1 MLEVLVVQQRT
12 ASHGWVKTLLVLF
25 IVQYLG
31 VKYYRIF
38 LYPHYFSPLRQ
49 LPGPTDN
56 HFFFGQ
62 ALNLIKAD
70 TPTSL
75 YIKWMREH
83 PDVPLIRFLT
93 FGNGEVVSGPINH
106 DEVEVEGEAHRA
118 HRKMINPAFSI
129 NNIRRLEPVFQKK
142 AKEVTSIFERALEAS
157 NGSSTA
163 AIDCTATFTKA
174 TLDVMGVALFGV
186 DLSGL
191 NSTQVRGTAAGRQ
204 RESEMTFHDA
214 YDGIFGQDSLG
225 RILMF
230 ANAFVPVRW
239 LPLDANRKYLRAT
252 RWLEDFLTRLVRE

>member
-1 MLEVLVVQQRT
+1 MQWKARRIEPTAKVSPFPNPMIHPYISFFEGRNYHSCSLIAVERGAMKQLMTRT
-12 ASHGWVKTLLVLF
+12 ATV
-25 IVQYLG
+25 
-31 VKYYRIF
+31 
-38 LYPHYFSPLRQ
+38 
-49 LPGPTDN
+49 
-56 HFFFGQ
+56 
-62 ALNLIKAD
+62 
-70 TPTSL
+70 
-75 YIKWMREH
+75 
-83 PDVPLIRFLT
+83 
-93 FGNGEVVSGPINH
+93 
-106 DEVEVEGEAHRA
+106 
-118 HRKMINPAFSI
+118 INPAFSI
-129 NNIRRLEPVFQKK
+129 NNIRRLEPVFQRK
-142 AKEVTSIFERALEAS
+142 AKEVTSLFERALEAS

-204 RESEMTFHDA
+204 RESEMTFHEA

-252 RWLEDFLTRLVRE
+252 RWLEDFLTRLVRERVRDVRRADAGGKYARGEARDLLTFIVEESLPGGPADEITQEEIVGDVSSNNCLSNSIHCGS